1 MELKSVDAALLQKA
15 VLAAAKGLEAK
26 KEWINELNVFPVPD
40 GDTGTNMTMTI
51 MAAAR
56 EVAAIENPTMESIA
70 KALSSGS
77 LRGARGNSGVILSQL
92 FRGFTKEIKESN
104 EITVTSLANAF
115 TRATETA
122 YKAVMKPKEGTILT
136 VAKGMAEKAVDLATQ
151 TDDVIDFLTQV
162 IEEGDYVLSQTPEML
177 PVLKQAG
184 VVDSGGQGL
193 MQVMKGGLDGL
204 LGRGIPFD
212 AAAPAAGNTE
222 STKPKVA
229 AGSDDLSTSDI
240 KYGYCTEF
248 IVNVEKAYDMDE
260 EQKFKGYLE
269 SIGDCVVVVSD
280 DDIIKVHVHTNH
292 PGLAF
297 EKGLTY
303 GSLSRMKIDNMREE
317 HHERLIQN
325 ASNVAQTPETPAEA
339 KKEEAPASNE
349 PRKPYGFIAVSIG
362 KGLGEIFKGIGADY
376 LIEGGQTMNPSTEDM
391 LNAIEKVNADVI
403 YILPNNKNII
413 LAAEQAKSLVE
424 DKKIFVVP
432 SKTVPQGI
440 AALINFLPDLSP
452 EENLENM
459 TSEMGRIHT
468 GQITYAVRNTNIDGM
483 EIHEGDIMGI
493 GDSGML
499 AVGQNV
505 NETVLE
511 TLKRM
516 VEDESELIS
525 VYFGKDVTEEDAE
538 ALVEKVQTAFPNC
551 EVELNDGGQ
560 PIYYYLLSVE

>member
-212 AAAPAAGNTE
+212 TAAPAAGNTE

-229 AGSDDLSTSDI
+229 AGSDELSTSDI

-248 IVNVEKAYDMDE
+248 IVNVEKTYDMDE

-516 VEDESELIS
+516 VKDESELIS
-525 VYFGKDVTEEDAE
+525 VYFGEDVTEEDAE

>member
-151 TDDVIDFLTQV
+151 TDDVIEFLTQV

-204 LGRGIPFD
+204 LERGIPFD
-212 AAAPAAGNTE
+212 AVAPAAGNTE
-222 STKPKVA
+222 SAKPKVA
-229 AGSDDLSTSDI
+229 AGSDELSTSDI

-248 IVNVEKAYDMDE
+248 IVNVEKTYDMDE

-432 SKTVPQGI
+432 SRTVPQGI

-511 TLKRM
+511 TLKHL
-516 VEDESELIS
+516 VDDESELIS
-525 VYFGKDVTEEDAE
+525 VYSGEDVTEEDAV
-538 ALVEKVQTAFPNC
+538 ALVEKVQAAFPNC